1 MRTSSTP
8 AATMPPIHTV
18 LLDADGVV
26 QLPRPGWL
34 ASLAA
39 LCGDTDRTD
48 EFLTDVFAAEK
59 PSLEGRADFE
69 PALAAVLR
77 QWRSSAPVADALRI
91 WTQIEPSAD
100 TLGVVRAL
108 RSAGVTVALATNQQA
123 HRANHMTNALR
134 YAEHFDHLLYSC
146 ELGHA
151 KPSPG
156 FFSSA
161 LARTATE
168 PARALFI
175 DDDEANVM
183 AARDAGLHA
192 EVYHLSQ
199 GAARLHE
206 ILRGH
211 GLRVT

>member
-1 MRTSSTP
+1 
-8 AATMPPIHTV
+8 MPPIHTV

-39 LCGDTDRTD
+39 LCGDPERAD
-48 EFLTDVFAAEK
+48 EFLADVFAAER
-59 PSLEGRADFE
+59 PCLEGRADFE

-77 QWRSSAPVADALRI
+77 KWRSSVAVEDALRI

-108 RSAGVTVALATNQQA
+108 RSAGISVALATNQQA
-123 HRANHMTNALR
+123 HRANYMTNALG
-134 YAEHFDHLLYSC
+134 YAAHFDHLLYSC

-151 KPSPG
+151 KPSPA

-161 LARTATE
+161 LARIATE
-168 PARALFI
+168 PARTLFI
-175 DDDEANVM
+175 DDDEANVT
-183 AARDAGLHA
+183 AARDLGLRA
-192 EVYHLSQ
+192 EVYHLSE
-199 GAARLHE
+199 GVGRLHE
-206 ILRGH
+206 VLRGH